1 MSLRNKRNNN
11 KGSSN
16 VVNNPSP
23 FFFGRVADS
32 ILTSD
37 HPEYKGEDSIGVI
50 FFSKTKN
57 DNITA
62 DSSTALDVALPA
74 FPFISSVPL
83 KSEIVQIFPGPS
95 SKIYRKLKGERSNKA
110 YYYYPALNVHNNAE
124 HNALPS
130 DRSTNRPK
138 NNSEEA
144 ALGIQQ
150 NNTVVTKT
158 TGTVNLANVQVI
170 DKSETNN
177 GDGTFT
183 VSITLE
189 FDGVQVTGIGT
200 SPRSSIAETKARINA
215 EKQFIPEENKTT
227 TVSTSQTSNSNE
239 EDYTDLGD
247 FKDKGLKKKQK
258 FSGDVMIEGRFGQS
272 LRFGSSNPRGRN
284 NWSDNESEGEPI
296 VILGNGSAEETE
308 GDASLEDI
316 NNMHSSMWMLSGQNV
331 SNLSVSSDNLQT
343 LDIEFEEP
351 TEEQVL
357 IVDTPTPIT
366 VVQPPII
373 ELDEEIVIADDGAL
387 SEPPNVV
394 EEAVFDPPLVDQN
407 KDGIFALIDEAV
419 EEGSVTELTS
429 EIFYI
434 AACEPAE
441 EDNTNP
447 SYTNTGNTNSFP
459 VGSRENPHP
468 RFSTKTE
475 YVGLKD
481 RWNSGETVI
490 AYNYKGNSLQI
501 KQPTKVTPSPNVSP
515 NKTIKY
521 LWIHTTA
528 QYDSANPVDIIQT
541 HFLPGNDPDPDNR
554 KLPWNTGGYNITI
567 PRHFGPDLAVR
578 FYNDGVVTNGA
589 GGPLSIAD
597 LQLRPLYEISK
608 KTNRNAVNISWIG
621 GTTKKID
628 IQKNQAY
635 TLRKLIERY
644 VKKYPNILIGGHNQ
658 MGRLPK
664 IDKDTG
670 ESIPKDT
677 ACPVFFV
684 PKYLELLVKDG
695 IVKEKNIY
703 RGGIFGKKEG
713 SAPNGIKGG
722 IDYLQN
728 AQIVYNLGKGK

>member
-1 MSLRNKRNNN
+1 MSLRNKKNNN
-11 KGSSN
+11 KGSNS
-16 VVNNPSP
+16 VINNPAP
-23 FFFGRVADS
+23 FFFGRVMDT

-37 HPEYKGEDSIGVI
+37 HPEYKGEDSIGII
-50 FFSKTKN
+50 FFHKTKN
-57 DNITA
+57 DDNTTNT
-62 DSSTALDVALPA
+62 DALDVALPA

-83 KSEIVQIFPGPS
+83 KSEVVQIFPGPS
-95 SKIYRKLKGERSNKA
+95 SRIYRKLKGEKSNKA
-110 YYYYPALNVHNNAE
+110 YYYYPALNIHNNVE

-130 DRSTNRPK
+130 DRMTNSPK

-150 NNTVVTKT
+150 NNTVVTRT
-158 TGTVNLANVQVI
+158 TGTVNLTNVQVI
-170 DKSETNN
+170 DRSVTQSS
-177 GDGTFT
+177 DGAYT

-189 FDGVQVTGIGT
+189 FDGIQATGIGT
-200 SPRSSIAETKARINA
+200 STNLNIADSKARLYA

-227 TVSTSQTSNSNE
+227 TVTTPQNDNSNE

-247 FKDKGLKKKQK
+247 FKDQGLKKKQK

-296 VILGNGSAEETE
+296 VILGNGSSEEIE
-308 GDASLEDI
+308 GDASLENI
-316 NNMHSSMWMLSGQNV
+316 NNMHSSMWLLSGQNI
-331 SNLSVSSDNLQT
+331 SNISVSSDNLQT

-407 KDGIFALIDEAV
+407 KDGIFALLDEAV
-419 EEGSVTELTS
+419 EEGAVTELTS
-429 EIFYI
+429 EIFFI

-447 SYTNTGNTNSFP
+447 SNTNAGSTNSSAP
-459 VGSRENPHP
+459 VGSRDNPHP
-468 RFSTKTE
+468 RFSTRVE

-501 KQPTKVTPSPNVSP
+501 KQPTKITPTSNP
-515 NKTIKY
+515 NKTVKY

-541 HFLPGNDPDPDNR
+541 HFLPGSDG
-554 KLPWNTGGYNITI
+554 KIPWNTGGYNITI
-567 PRHFGPDLAVR
+567 PRNFGPDLAVR
-578 FYNDGVVTNGA
+578 LYSDSVVTNGV
-589 GGPLSIAD
+589 GGPLSTSD
-597 LQLRPLYEISK
+597 LQITPTYEIAK
-608 KTNRNAVNISWIG
+608 KTNKNAINISWIG

-635 TLRKLIERY
+635 TLRKLVERY

-658 MGRLPK
+658 MGRLP
-664 IDKDTG
+664 IDN
-670 ESIPKDT
+670 EPKDT

-684 PKYLELLVKDG
+684 PKYLELLIKDG
-695 IVKEKNIY
+695 IVKEKNIF
-703 RGGIFGKKEG
+703 RDGIFGKKEG
-713 SAPNGIKGG
+713 SAPNGKAGG